1 MIRGEDYVSIPTD
14 LIPEI
19 LLRLP
24 GKSMARFIRVS
35 KLWLFILTR
44 PRLLFVLEQVNGELI
59 FFSSPHPQK
68 NPYEKSSPVVAADFL
83 MKFSQDMLPE
93 FRGLSSGLIYFS
105 NMRLSK
111 KGWKRVRMIYNLNT
125 RQYVNLPKLM
135 RYRKSNSFLGLDPL
149 DRPPVVAPRGRSRL
163 RERPGGVAAR
173 RRSGSLFASYLV
185 VSLRSRHSQL
195 ERPYGVAAERRCK
208 VALVPPSD
216 ENASDIGVSLW
227 PSHSEGVSQRL
238 HGVALVRSFPCTAR
252 PMINFI
258 TSFEL
263 QMHPNVS
270 KNSMWYSNT

>member
-24 GKSMARFIRVS
+24 GKSMARFSRVS

-125 RQYVNLPKLM
+125 RQSETFK
-135 RYRKSNSFLGLDPL
+135 F
-149 DRPPVVAPRGRSRL
+149 
-163 RERPGGVAAR
+163 
-173 RRSGSLFASYLV
+173 
-185 VSLRSRHSQL
+185 
-195 ERPYGVAAERRCK
+195 VAAECFRDPQSTNLINYK
-208 VALVPPSD
+208 GKLGGIDLTYDDSD
-216 ENASDIGVSLW
+216 AIELCMLILEDVERKEWSKYLIRDVCYNIQFFFSKSKLIN
-227 PSHSEGVSQRL
+227 L
-238 HGVALVRSFPCTAR
+238 HVRD
-252 PMINFI
+252 
-258 TSFEL
+258 
-263 QMHPNVS
+263 
-270 KNSMWYSNT
+270 